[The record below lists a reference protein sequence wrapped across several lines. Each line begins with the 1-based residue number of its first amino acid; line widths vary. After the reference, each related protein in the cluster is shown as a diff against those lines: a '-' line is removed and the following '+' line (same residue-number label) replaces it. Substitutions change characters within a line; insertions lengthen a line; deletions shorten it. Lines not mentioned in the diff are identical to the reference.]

1 MIYQKHGKEL
11 KINKNRTHLI
21 PVITGFSVLFLRYG
35 HSVICSAVRSIDFVS
50 VKKVMLFQL
59 QMSKCLYNF
68 SISGWCKDS
77 NKMYNPI
84 KLKKC
89 IF

>member
-1 MIYQKHGKEL
+1 MVYQKHEKEL
-11 KINKNRTHLI
+11 TINKNSTYHI
-21 PVITGFSVLFLRYG
+21 PVIAGLAILFIRYD
-35 HSVICSAVRSIDFVS
+35 HSVICSAVRNIDFVS
-50 VKKVMLFQL
+50 VKKVMPFQL
-59 QMSKCLYNF
+59 QMIKCLYNF
-68 SISGWCKDS
+68 SISDWCKDS